1 MALIFDLSNEGYRY
15 TIFLKTNVHVGSVK
29 MTSTTMTGISRFP
42 LLPHAPKDEKEV
54 VIRVRGGGGKGHLLG
69 VRLTVVESQPEASTR
84 K

>member
-54 VIRVRGGGGKGHLLG
+54 VIRVRGGGGEKIGRAH
-69 VRLTVVESQPEASTR
+69 V
-84 K
+84 